1 MAFVEPRCG
10 VPTRRANRAG
20 PSRYARSFYN
30 HFQSKDELFHAAV
43 KDALDTFGARST
55 SSRIYR

>member
-1 MAFVEPRCG
+1 VWGPNAESEPR
-10 VPTRRANRAG
+10 R

-43 KDALDTFGARST
+43 KDALDTFGACST